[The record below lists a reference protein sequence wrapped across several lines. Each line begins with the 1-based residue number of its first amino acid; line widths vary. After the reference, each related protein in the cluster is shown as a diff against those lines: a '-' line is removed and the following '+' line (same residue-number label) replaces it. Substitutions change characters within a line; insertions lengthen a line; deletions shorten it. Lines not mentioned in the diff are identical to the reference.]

1 MSRTISLIAAL
12 GASLVL
18 AAPAAFGKGQPV
30 ESLEQ
35 ALDAPNS
42 YWQQGLGSAIENDP
56 ATEALMLRS
65 EALGRAY
72 QNDPKLF
79 LGRQIDPATEA
90 VMLRSKALGR
100 AFQNDPNVLLQ
111 SEGPSAYGA
120 SALEVRKAIDD
131 LSTGTRPDAFERAV
145 ASNTSAYGPS
155 AQAVRK
161 SIEARE
167 QARSVD
173 RYLDAHQR
181 IPDSSGQV
189 SSGPPLDVFE
199 RAVDSRD
206 TGSLDRF
213 FANDGRFQV
222 KPVDEPTQ
230 VTVSS
235 SGSEIEWPQI
245 GIGLGIGILLMLGL
259 MLAVRATRHPPL
271 AH

>member
-30 ESLEQ
+30 VEL
-35 ALDAPNS
+35 
-42 YWQQGLGSAIENDP
+42 DP

-72 QNDPKLF
+72 QNNPKLF

-90 VMLRSKALGR
+90 VILRSEALGK
-100 AFQNDPNVLLQ
+100 AYQNDPKLLQ
-111 SEGPSAYGA
+111 SDVPSAYGA
-120 SALEVRKAIDD
+120 SAMEVRKAIDAR
-131 LSTGTRPDAFERAV
+131 STGTRADVFERAVTAHIVGKDEPYRDAYQRIPSAGGQVSSGPAPDAFERAV
-145 ASNTSAYGPS
+145 GA
-155 AQAVRK
+155 
-161 SIEARE
+161 
-167 QARSVD
+167 
-173 RYLDAHQR
+173 L
-181 IPDSSGQV
+181 
-189 SSGPPLDVFE
+189 
-199 RAVDSRD
+199 D
-206 TGSLDRF
+206 TGSVDRF
-213 FANDGRFQV
+213 FANDNRFQV
-222 KPVDEPTQ
+222 KPVEEPTQ
-230 VTVSS
+230 VTVSN

>member
-30 ESLEQ
+30 VEV
-35 ALDAPNS
+35 
-42 YWQQGLGSAIENDP
+42 DP

-90 VMLRSKALGR
+90 VILRSQALGK
-100 AFQNDPNVLLQ
+100 AYQNDPKLLQ
-111 SEGPSAYGA
+111 SDVPSAYGASVTEVRKAIDANLRSDWTSAYGA
-120 SALEVRKAIDD
+120 SALEVRKAIDSG
-131 LSTGTRPDAFERAV
+131 STGTRSDVFERAVTARIDGTNEVYRDAHERIPDAGGQPSTGPAPDAFERAV
-145 ASNTSAYGPS
+145 GA
-155 AQAVRK
+155 
-161 SIEARE
+161 
-167 QARSVD
+167 
-173 RYLDAHQR
+173 L
-181 IPDSSGQV
+181 
-189 SSGPPLDVFE
+189 
-199 RAVDSRD
+199 D

-213 FANDGRFQV
+213 FANDNRFQV
-222 KPVDEPTQ
+222 RPVDEPTQ

-235 SGSEIEWPQI
+235 SGDEIEWPQI
-245 GIGLGIGILLMLGL
+245 GIGLGIGMLLMLGL
-259 MLAVRATRHPPL
+259 LLALRATRHPPL